1 MACVLKFKFLL
12 NIRTHL
18 NGVPVYCKEKEKC
31 LSSHKSEF
39 NRGLTEPGH
48 LDYSALSS
56 QYGPPVIIQLAGI
69 MAAVRLTP
77 LKRVEVSPPG
87 PVPLQTSVMC

>member
-1 MACVLKFKFLL
+1 MS
-12 NIRTHL
+12 
-18 NGVPVYCKEKEKC
+18 VYKLGIAFENVSY
-31 LSSHKSEF
+31 L
-39 NRGLTEPGH
+39 GH

-77 LKRVEVSPPG
+77 LKR
-87 PVPLQTSVMC
+87 